1 MFNHDISIYQ
11 YKEFLS
17 KIIDSKNIED
27 HGPYKLVFRCPVC
40 GDSKKN
46 KYKKRGFLLI
56 SSDGK
61 STIGCLNCDYRAS
74 FYYFLKINY
83 PELCSEWLMNVILND
98 GTYVRQLEEEVKEI
112 CHINYDE
119 FIPLKNKDDSI
130 NRKKTIRLINHRRL
144 PKHIAKN
151 FLYADNGNFE
161 NRMIIPYYY
170 KDGTFKYFEA
180 RDLTG
185 NSPQKYKFP
194 RAMPQELYNIG
205 FIDKTKYFFVFEG
218 VLDSIFVNNSIAI
231 GGVTKFNRLLD
242 EIDEKYYPNIVVVFD
257 GDIDGIKKSYKLL
270 KKGFKVFVWNSEMM
284 SHSVDGKVDLNKL
297 IMDGFFDDVLDDNG
311 QIPEKEMLKYVYEST
326 MSKILDFELYYEF
339 TLNFDIENKEAKK
352 DNYNVRSIQ
361 KTRTKP
367 NKNSRNTRKSWSG

>member
-1 MFNHDISIYQ
+1 
-11 YKEFLS
+11 
-17 KIIDSKNIED
+17 
-27 HGPYKLVFRCPVC
+27 
-40 GDSKKN
+40 
-46 KYKKRGFLLI
+46 
-56 SSDGK
+56 
-61 STIGCLNCDYRAS
+61 
-74 FYYFLKINY
+74 
-83 PELCSEWLMNVILND
+83 MNVILND

-119 FIPLKNKDDSI
+119 FIPLKNKDDNI

-144 PKHIAKN
+144 PKHIAKH
-151 FLYADNGNFE
+151 FLYANNGNFE

-270 KKGFKVFVWNSEMM
+270 KKGFKVFVWNNEMM
-284 SHSVDGKVDLNKL
+284 SHSVDGKVD
-297 IMDGFFDDVLDDNG
+297 
-311 QIPEKEMLKYVYEST
+311 S
-326 MSKILDFELYYEF
+326 
-339 TLNFDIENKEAKK
+339 
-352 DNYNVRSIQ
+352 
-361 KTRTKP
+361 
-367 NKNSRNTRKSWSG
+367 